1 MGYKDKITWE
11 TIQNPYIP
19 QGMLEAMNKTQE
31 FQTSQQNLM
40 DVFQQMMT
48 PAGEENVEKEIYQ
61 E

>member
-1 MGYKDKITWE
+1 MSE
-11 TIQNPYIP
+11 NHE
-19 QGMLEAMNKTQE
+19 L

-40 DVFQQMMT
+40 DMFQQMMT